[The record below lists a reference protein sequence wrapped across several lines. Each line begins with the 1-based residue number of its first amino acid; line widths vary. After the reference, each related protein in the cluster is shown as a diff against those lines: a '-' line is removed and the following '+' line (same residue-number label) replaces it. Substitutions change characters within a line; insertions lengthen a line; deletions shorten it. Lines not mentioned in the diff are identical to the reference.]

1 MVIIEIC
8 IGSSCYVRGA
18 NNVVEFVNTWIEQY
32 QWEERVKVK
41 GAFCMGLCS
50 QGLGVK
56 INGNAIS
63 GLGLHNIEAV
73 LLPLI
78 QQALN

>member
-18 NNVVEFVNTWIEQY
+18 NNVVEFVNGWIEQF

-56 INGNAIS
+56 INGSAIS
-63 GLGLHNIEAV
+63 GLGLHNIETV

>member
-18 NNVVEFVNTWIEQY
+18 NNVVEHVNAWIEQF
-32 QWEERVKVK
+32 QWEEKVKVK

-56 INGNAIS
+56 INGHAIS
-63 GLGLHNIEAV
+63 GLGLHNIDTL

-78 QQALN
+78 QQELT

>member
-18 NNVVEFVNTWIEQY
+18 NNVVEYVNSWIEKF
-32 QWEERVKVK
+32 QWEDSVKVK

-56 INGNAIS
+56 INGNAIC
-63 GLGLHNIEAV
+63 GLGLHNIETV
-73 LLPLI
+73 LLPRI
-78 QQALN
+78 QQELR

>member
-1 MVIIEIC
+1 MVIIEVC

-18 NNVVEFVNTWIEQY
+18 NNVVEYVNSWIEQF
-32 QWEERVKVK
+32 QWEEKVKVK

-56 INGNAIS
+56 INGDAIS
-63 GLGLHNIEAV
+63 GLGLHNVETV

-78 QQALN
+78 QQALI

>member
-18 NNVVEFVNTWIEQY
+18 NNVVEYVNTWIEQF
-32 QWEERVKVK
+32 QWEEKVKVK

-56 INGNAIS
+56 INGQAVS
-63 GLGLHNIEAV
+63 GLGLHNIDTL

-78 QQALN
+78 QQELN

>member
-1 MVIIEIC
+1 MVTIEIC

-18 NNVVEFVNTWIEQY
+18 NKVVECVNAWIEQFE
-32 QWEERVKVK
+32 WEQQVKVK

-56 INGNAIS
+56 INGQPIS
-63 GLGLHNIEAV
+63 GLGLHNMETI

-78 QQALN
+78 RQALV

>member
-18 NNVVEFVNTWIEQY
+18 NNVVEQVNTWIENF
-32 QWEERVKVK
+32 QWEESVKVK

-78 QQALN
+78 QQELT

>member
-18 NNVVEFVNTWIEQY
+18 NNVVEQVNTWIENF
-32 QWEERVKVK
+32 QWEENVKVK

-56 INGNAIS
+56 INGHAIS
-63 GLGLHNIEAV
+63 GLGLHNIESV

-78 QQALN
+78 QQELG

>member
-18 NNVVEFVNTWIEQY
+18 NKVVENVNEWVELY
-32 QWEERVKVK
+32 KWSEKVKVK

-56 INGNAIS
+56 INGTPIS
-63 GLGLHNIEAV
+63 GLGLHNLESV
-73 LLPLI
+73 LLPMI
-78 QQALN
+78 QKALA